1 MLAAYDR
8 AVSELRLKRE
18 TKYDTLLGF
27 NAVHLSLLESSQ
39 AEEPLLGTLR
49 EYVGERGSYRRNE
62 VLCQQRL
69 EASLD
74 LKHLADEN
82 LAQQHQ
88 HQVDKGVGAGAG
100 GGGTLINLTG
110 GLTSVSREPTARVLS
125 GEMLASRVAA
135 FGALEVKRNALDG
148 ACRKNAELLAA
159 LQHACNSKM
168 LLRPEV
174 LMSSEV
180 QVPLSVADLSSFVE
194 VQLLRRLSGQ
204 LHDAVA
210 SFSSLEM
217 GLQPFTRQ
225 HQKHQHG
232 HGQGQGQRKK
242 KMRIAE
248 R

>member
-8 AVSELRLKRE
+8 AVSELRLHRE

-27 NAVHLSLLESSQ
+27 NSVHLSLLESSQ
-39 AEEPLLGTLR
+39 VEEPLQGALR
-49 EYVGERGSYRRNE
+49 EYVGERGAYRRNE

-88 HQVDKGVGAGAG
+88 QGDKGLGAGAG
-100 GGGTLINLTG
+100 GGGPLINLTG
-110 GLTSVSREPTARVLS
+110 GLTSASREPTARVLS

-135 FGALEVKRNALDG
+135 FGALEVKRNSLDG
-148 ACRKNAELLAA
+148 ACRKNVELLAA
-159 LQHACNSKM
+159 LQQTCNSKM

-180 QVPLSVADLSSFVE
+180 QVPLSVANLSSFVE

-204 LHDAVA
+204 LHDAIA
-210 SFSSLEM
+210 SFSSIAK
-217 GLQPFTRQ
+217 GLQPFTHHQQ
-225 HQKHQHG
+225 HHQ
-232 HGQGQGQRKK
+232 HGQGQGQGQKRK